1 MPIRRVVLV
10 AAAAAAVLATVR
22 WWPASRTPDAAVGG
36 PPAEAGAAIVSAGPR
51 VERSASG
58 GAWTPARAGDAL
70 GLADAIRTG
79 KGGTAEV
86 SLGRGTSLVV
96 DERSEVTV
104 RELDAVAQK
113 IRLVRGRIGVEHR
126 RDGTRVLR
134 VEDGSGTILASS
146 EGGRWS
152 AVASRGSLAVA
163 AHDGAVRLESAGV
176 AVDVPRGSESAA
188 WRGAAPLPAR
198 PIPPAVLL
206 RFAHALADRRRSVCA
221 ALQVDVA
228 SEVRV
233 NGDPVAVAP
242 DGRVVVRVPEERR
255 RYPVEVEVRHAGGAV
270 RRERIRC
277 PADDDAAEVKAWEVR
292 WDAR

>member
-22 WWPASRTPDAAVGG
+22 WWPASRAPGAAVPAAPRGG
-36 PPAEAGAAIVSAGPR
+36 RRRHRLGRPAASSAPCD
-51 VERSASG
+51 G

-104 RELDAVAQK
+104 RELNAVAQK

-255 RYPVEVEVRHAGGAV
+255 GYPVEVEVRHAGGAV
-270 RRERIRC
+270 GASASAARRTTTPRR
-277 PADDDAAEVKAWEVR
+277 
-292 WDAR
+292 